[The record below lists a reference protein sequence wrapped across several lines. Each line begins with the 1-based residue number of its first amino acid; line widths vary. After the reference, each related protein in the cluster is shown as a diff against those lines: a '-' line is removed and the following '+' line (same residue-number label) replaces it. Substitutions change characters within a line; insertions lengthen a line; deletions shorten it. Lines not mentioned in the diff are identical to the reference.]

1 MSIKQMEVSY
11 SKNEDRVF
19 LVLKTTKQE
28 SLNFALTRRICQS
41 ILSNI
46 NDIFP
51 SNKLIEAEFSSLEKS
66 SNQDGFSEEE
76 DLKII
81 YPLGE
86 QAVLVTKYQVLSHS
100 DDMVKVSM
108 SCLGDKIVKL
118 NIDISAFNNVLV
130 LLGRVLH
137 DADWGLDYL
146 INKYGFSYSKSENV
160 RFFN

>member
-66 SNQDGFSEEE
+66 RNQDGFSEEE